1 MTFHFQGA
9 DFEAKIT
16 HVLDDATGVACTAV
30 MPGRTT
36 TIGAVQQWD
45 TKIMFDMNKN
55 YIMSRRRQHEDLGFA
70 GECSGVQLDS
80 RVTGKR
86 STISSSDLRMDL
98 SVSTPKKTRLAQA
111 FATALRARARK
122 TRKHHESPKTGPIEP
137 PKAASHARVNKL
149 LEEAFLAKVFANV
162 SAVKAA
168 YAQLQS
174 AQFPYDPNE
183 IQSADGIIA
192 SELNKLSELKQHYAN
207 NVLDELNPEE
217 TLLLCEIR
225 ELDSLLVTYRVTCEK
240 LGSQLRLKDSEIIF
254 LREKLAEAEGR
265 DDVLLNRFLSLSAD
279 NYVYLS
285 GLLPSHF
292 VGCLQ
297 EVVNSVRG
305 FTRLLVDKMGFAGWD
320 LELAARSIHPGIKP
334 GHLCYA
340 FESFVCRE
348 MFDGFNGP
356 DFSLF
361 GEEEK
366 RSRCTFFER
375 FLEVKKSVDYEAW
388 RPDSEFAAFCRGKYL
403 RLMRPKLERSIF
415 GSLELRES
423 VDSGEFP
430 DSPFWGAFCE
440 MAKGIWLLHCLA
452 MSFSPEVSVFQ
463 VRERSRF
470 SEVYMESVNDDEAFP
485 NVLRVGFTVVPG
497 FMVGRTIVQC
507 LVYLC

>member
-1 MTFHFQGA
+1 
-9 DFEAKIT
+9 
-16 HVLDDATGVACTAV
+16 
-30 MPGRTT
+30 
-36 TIGAVQQWD
+36 
-45 TKIMFDMNKN
+45 
-55 YIMSRRRQHEDLGFA
+55 
-70 GECSGVQLDS
+70 
-80 RVTGKR
+80 
-86 STISSSDLRMDL
+86 MDL
-98 SVSTPKKTRLAQA
+98 SVLPPKKTKLAQA

-122 TRKHHESPKTGPIEP
+122 TRKHNESPKTGPIEP
-137 PKAASHARVNKL
+137 PKATSHALDNKL
-149 LEEAFLAKVFANV
+149 LEEAFLAKVFANI

-174 AQFPYDPNE
+174 AQFPYDPDE
-183 IQSADGIIA
+183 IQFADGIIT

-207 NVLDELNPEE
+207 NVLDELTPEK

-254 LREKLAEAEGR
+254 LREKLAEAKGHN
-265 DDVLLNRFLSLSAD
+265 DLLQSRFLSLGGD
-279 NYVYLS
+279 NNAELS

-292 VGCLQ
+292 IGCLQ
-297 EVVNSVRG
+297 EAVNSVRG

-320 LELAARSIHPGIKP
+320 LELAARSIQPGIKP

-348 MFDGFNGP
+348 MFDGFNGR

-361 GEEEK
+361 GKEK

-375 FLEVKKSVDYEAW
+375 FLEVKKSIGPVDYEAR

-452 MSFSPEVSVFQ
+452 MSYSPEVSVFR
-463 VRERSRF
+463 VKERSRF

-485 NVLRVGFTVVPG
+485 VVNVGFTVLPG
-497 FMVGRTIVQC
+497 FMVDRTVVQC
-507 LVYLC
+507 QVYLC